1 MTLRIYYIPSRSQF
15 GHKTPFKC
23 ENLWLFFN
31 FFLFHGRLPVLCR
44 RFPGLKP
51 TFARIPIHQAA
62 AFFLLEVS
70 VMKSSDFFVLEFF
83 LTVDSSSRARV
94 LRQLA
99 DTWLRIAV
107 RRGEV

>member
-1 MTLRIYYIPSRSQF
+1 
-15 GHKTPFKC
+15 
-23 ENLWLFFN
+23 
-31 FFLFHGRLPVLCR
+31 
-44 RFPGLKP
+44 
-51 TFARIPIHQAA
+51 
-62 AFFLLEVS
+62 
-70 VMKSSDFFVLEFF
+70 MKSSDFFVLEFF